1 MSCAEGS
8 LRRFVFC
15 KKPDAI
21 ADGYFFGDDYLSVLF
36 GSNIFD
42 DAIQA

>member
-1 MSCAEGS
+1 MLKVLCVGS
-8 LRRFVFC
+8 FFC

-21 ADGYFFGDDYLSVLF
+21 DDGYFFGDDYLSVLF

-42 DAIQA
+42 DALEA